1 MRTIP
6 NFDLTPNI
14 SFYEYMEG
22 TLPSQAIKWNWEA
35 FGKMSE
41 SEKESFIDRAKK
53 IAQEVQKERDFLNA
67 NYKGENNGKEF
78 TIIVSC
84 GFRCVKWE
92 LFRGRSGKGQH
103 PIAAI
108 DFKIGS
114 ISIELSAKM
123 IKVIYDRR
131 YKTWMG
137 GFAIKEPT
145 FKKGKMI
152 NSGFVHIDNRYP
164 NRGEK
169 QRGWGTRWK
178 Y

>member
-1 MRTIP
+1 MRTIK
-6 NFDLTPNI
+6 NFNLTHNI
-14 SFYEYMEG
+14 TFYEYMEG
-22 TLPSQAIKWNWEA
+22 QLPNSAKQWNWDYFSSISEEEQ
-35 FGKMSE
+35 KM
-41 SEKESFIDRAKK
+41 FIERAR
-53 IAQEVQKERDFLNA
+53 IVAQDVQKERDFVND
-67 NYKGENNGKEF
+67 NYKKENNNKEYSV
-78 TIIVSC
+78 IISC

-92 LFRGRSGKGQH
+92 LYRDRSGKGQH

-145 FKKGKMI
+145 FEKGKMI
-152 NSGFVHIDNRYP
+152 NSGFVHIDNRAP
-164 NRGEK
+164 NRREK
-169 QRGWGTRWK
+169 QRGLS
-178 Y
+178 

>member
-1 MRTIP
+1 MRIIP

-22 TLPSQAIKWNWEA
+22 TLPSQAIKWNWD
-35 FGKMSE
+35 FFSSI
-41 SEKESFIDRAKK
+41 SEKEQGEFIGRARKVAK
-53 IAQEVQKERDFLNA
+53 EVQKERDFLNDTYK
-67 NYKGENNGKEF
+67 NENKGEEF
-78 TIIVSC
+78 TIIMSC
-84 GFRCVKWE
+84 GFRCKRWE
-92 LFRGRSGKGQH
+92 LYRNRSGKGQH

-114 ISIELSAKM
+114 TSIELSAKM

-137 GFAIKEPT
+137 GFAIKTPT
-145 FKKGKMI
+145 FKKSKMI
-152 NSGFVHIDNRYP
+152 NSGFIHFDNRYP
-164 NRGEK
+164 NREEK